1 MKQRTLYMQ
10 RLTRYLI
17 SLLCWCV
24 CFSCSNVA
32 FSDEQLSS
40 KDYVGKA
47 WEALGE
53 KKFDKVLEYTNKCIE
68 LYKDESDRLASDM
81 TDFPPKG
88 EESKYDVL
96 NNVATCYFIQAEFYM
111 RQGKFEEAKVVF
123 RLIIQKYKYA
133 EAWDPR
139 GWYWSVAEKSK
150 LSIEK
155 IDKLLETQTNQP
167 SLKQPKPKE
176 TPKPKRPKTTLILND
191 PGRESI
197 VDYSKYGRFTGMG
210 TKDYHYKI
218 LDQEGLSLAVGE
230 GIYPNTTSIR
240 WDLAYAKAKEE
251 GRLSGS
257 HWDFIYTDDNQANFF
272 KWATASEPQ
281 GIRLF
286 YTGLVLE
293 RAGLIAHAIKAYYAI
308 VVNFPNSYGWTYW
321 HTPWYVA
328 SAAIAKIKYLCR
340 KHPEL
345 KIKLVEAR
353 IQVING
359 FDNDINNDIVITNPG
374 RFVEVT
380 FWDRLKPLLNK
391 FQFKTVKRRVGQ
403 GKVGL
408 VQYSDGSWQ
417 LLVDN
422 KPYVIKGITYAPV
435 KVGQSPDDGTLKNWM
450 EYDYNK
456 NGKCDGPY
464 DAFIDKNRNNKQD
477 INEPAL
483 GDFTLMKEMGVNT
496 IRLYHQ
502 PFKLDKKLLQDMYN
516 RFGIRVI
523 LGDFLGKYAIGS
535 GASWYEGT
543 DYNNPKHRE
552 NMLNEVKKLV
562 LEFKDEPYVLMWLLG
577 NENVYGVACNANKDP
592 DAFFKFVNEVA
603 LEIKKID
610 KNHPIAIANGDTLF
624 LDRFA
629 KNCPDVDI
637 FAANVYRGGYGF
649 VDFWQVVK
657 EQTDKPAFISE
668 YGCSAYAEGKSTEEA
683 EALQAEYHR
692 SAWEDTSLNMTGQDG
707 FGNALGA
714 ILFEWL
720 DEWWKAYEP
729 SVHDTK
735 GLFTGPFPDG
745 FMHEEWLGIVGQG
758 NGSLSPFLR
767 QSRKSYFTYKELWR

>member
-1 MKQRTLYMQ
+1 MIFKIKNKKLKIKNIFVLFSLY
-10 RLTRYLI
+10 
-17 SLLCWCV
+17 SLLSTCY
-24 CFSCSNVA
+24 CFAEGSSTSKELLLKAWDAWGRRDIEATLVETSECIQTYKEEAKKQQASLSNFPKGTDIEA
-32 FSDEQLSS
+32 FSS
-40 KDYVGKA
+40 
-47 WEALGE
+47 
-53 KKFDKVLEYTNKCIE
+53 
-68 LYKDESDRLASDM
+68 
-81 TDFPPKG
+81 
-88 EESKYDVL
+88 L
-96 NNVATCYFIQAEFYM
+96 NNVATCYFIQ
-111 RQGKFEEAKVVF
+111 GEAYLSQSQFDKAKEVF
-123 RLIIQKYKYA
+123 NIVINEYSYA
-133 EAWDPR
+133 QAWDPR

-155 IDKLLETQTNQP
+155 IDKQLETQTNQP
-167 SLKQPKPKE
+167 SLEQPKPKE

-191 PGRESI
+191 PGRELI
-197 VDYSKYGRFTGMG
+197 VDYSKYGRFTGIG

-240 WDLAYAKAKEE
+240 WDPAYTKAKEE

-272 KWATASEPQ
+272 KWATASELQ
-281 GIRLF
+281 GVRLF

-293 RAGLIAHAIKAYYAI
+293 RAGLISHAIKAYYAI

-328 SAAIAKIKYLCR
+328 KAAIAKIKYLCR

-345 KIKLVEAR
+345 KIKLVDAR

-380 FWDRLKPLLNK
+380 FLDRLKPLLNK

-403 GKVGL
+403 GKVSL
-408 VQYSDGSWQ
+408 AQYSDGSWQ

-422 KPYVIKGITYAPV
+422 KPYVIKGITYTPV
-435 KVGQSPDDGTLKNWM
+435 KVGQSPDDGTLANWM
-450 EYDYNK
+450 EYDYNR

-464 DAFIDKNRNNKQD
+464 DAFVDKNRNNKQD
-477 INEPAL
+477 INEPSV
-483 GDFTLMKEMGVNT
+483 GDFALLRDMGVNT

-502 PFKLDKKLLQDMYN
+502 PFKIYKSLLRDLYK

-543 DYNNPKHRE
+543 DYNNPKHQE
-552 NMLNEVKKLV
+552 NMLKSVREMVM
-562 LEFKDEPYVLMWLLG
+562 EFKDEPYVLMWLLG

-592 DAFFKFVNEVA
+592 DAFFKFVNEAA

-610 KNHPIAIANGDTLF
+610 KNHPVAIANGDTLF

-629 KNCPDVDI
+629 RNCPDVDI
-637 FAANVYRGGYGF
+637 FAANAYRGGYGF

-657 EQTDKPAFISE
+657 EQTDKPAFITE
-668 YGCSAYAEGKSTEEA
+668 YGCPAYAEGKSLQEA
-683 EALQAEYHR
+683 EVLQSDYYLA
-692 SAWEDTSLNMTGQDG
+692 AWDDIALNMSAQTG
-707 FGNALGA
+707 FGNGLGGVV
-714 ILFEWL
+714 FEYL

-735 GLFTGPFPDG
+735 ELFSGPFPDG
-745 FMHEEWLGIVGQG
+745 FMHEEWLGICGQG
-758 NGSLSPFLR
+758 DGSLSPFLR
-767 QSRKSYFTYKELWR
+767 QLRKSYFTYRKLWQ